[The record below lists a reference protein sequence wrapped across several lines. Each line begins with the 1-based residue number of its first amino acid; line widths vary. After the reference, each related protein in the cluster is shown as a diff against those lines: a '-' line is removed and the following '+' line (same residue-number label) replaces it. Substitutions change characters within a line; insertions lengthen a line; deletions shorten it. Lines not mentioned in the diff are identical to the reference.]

1 VTTTSTTAAQDLL
14 LEALRQNEIKHLL
27 VNFCGSSDSGDI
39 SDMEFVNVDDE
50 RQTDQKILE
59 KILLCH
65 VKLKHTSYYLD
76 GNPRDFVKN
85 PVNLREFAVDVC
97 YDILEA
103 SHDGWEIG
111 AGASGT
117 ITFTPLARYLNT
129 VPVNIDIEYGYN
141 DDDYDYEDEEYNDE

>member
-1 VTTTSTTAAQDLL
+1 MTTTSTTAAQDLL

-27 VNFCGSSDSGDI
+27 VNFCGSNDSGDI

-59 KILLCH
+59 KILLHH

-76 GNPRDFVKN
+76 GKPRDFVKN

-97 YDILEA
+97 YDLLET
-103 SHDGWEIG
+103 SHDGWEID

-141 DDDYDYEDEEYNDE
+141 DDDDYEDEEYNDE